1 LEPESTS
8 TIKTFKKSMTNIT
21 FKNSED
27 NDDMPFDIP
36 KAQNETA
43 RKEKGKLLTDVLEN
57 EYEEEKLQ
65 EGCEIIVDCESSDY
79 YDEDP
84 TP

>member
-1 LEPESTS
+1 
-8 TIKTFKKSMTNIT
+8 MTNIT

-57 EYEEEKLQ
+57 EHEEEKLQ

-84 TP
+84 TPQTL